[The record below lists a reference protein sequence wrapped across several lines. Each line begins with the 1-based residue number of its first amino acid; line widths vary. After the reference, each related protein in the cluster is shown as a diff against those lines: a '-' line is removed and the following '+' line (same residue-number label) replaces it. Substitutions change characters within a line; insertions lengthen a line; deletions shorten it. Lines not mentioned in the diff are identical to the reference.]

1 MTTRPQE
8 TSRDDLI
15 ERTARCLDELADAC
29 FAALGPASR
38 WGGEARG
45 NAEAVRRFGVR
56 ENDGWT
62 RNRASD
68 WREFAAKTD
77 PDLTV
82 LALKASDALADLARS
97 ADVLGTLFL
106 DRRWSIPYHAGS
118 TL

>member
-1 MTTRPQE
+1 MAE
-8 TSRDDLI
+8 DSVSASREELI
-15 ERTARCLDELADAC
+15 ERAASALDELADAC

-45 NAEAVRRFGVR
+45 NANAVRRFGVSK
-56 ENDGWT
+56 NDGWN
-62 RNRASD
+62 RHRASD
-68 WREFAAKTD
+68 WREFAAETD
-77 PDLTV
+77 PDLAV

-106 DRRWSIPYHAGS
+106 NRRWSISYHAGS